1 MDVATQGENLGK
13 TEKSGKPSI
22 LKDKTHEA
30 FRTFSCLK
38 VVEEGHRR
46 CPDVIDFIL
55 TICAPVDE
63 EAVNRTKKGESKIPA
78 RKPKG
83 SHWA

>member
-1 MDVATQGENLGK
+1 MLQRRVR
-13 TEKSGKPSI
+13 I
-22 LKDKTHEA
+22 LERLKRVGSLLSKTHED

-38 VVEEGHRR
+38 VVEEGHRG

-55 TICAPVDE
+55 TICAPADE